1 MDTPKKTTPKK
12 ATTTPKKPAK
22 ASEVKPKAAA
32 AKKATDPVK
41 KEPAARKA
49 APAKAAKTPAKETA
63 PKKTT
68 AAAKKETAPKKAA
81 APKKEAAVKAP
92 ANAKAAPAAKVTK
105 ATAKPAAAAKP
116 KAATTTKKESPA
128 KAAPAAKVTK
138 AAAKPKDAAATK
150 KETPAKAKAA
160 SAAEKKLTTK
170 AATKKEAPAKA
181 EAKTTAPAK
190 AKAPAKNA
198 TTAKAETKTAPKAAA
213 KPKVATEQKTEP
225 AKSGTSSPKK
235 DTPHSEGPNTQRPTP
250 KTPSHKDAPSGRS
263 FTGEPDL
270 PTIKYDGPPRSRGGH
285 QQEDRRSSSRPER
298 KPAPRGRGDRPFQ
311 DRPARDDRRR
321 DDRPFQDRPPRDDRR
336 RDDRP
341 FQDRPPRDD
350 RRRDDRPPFDRD
362 RRDDR
367 RRDDRPFQDRPARDD
382 RRRDDRPFQDRPPRE
397 EQSDQRFGRFREEEK
412 PIRQEFKK
420 VGRNPVVNRGKKDSF
435 KLPKAEAAVTWP
447 MRLNKFVAACGVCA
461 RRAAAVLVK
470 EGKVKV
476 NNEVVLEPGI
486 LVNEKDVVEYNGK
499 VITPSVNFMY
509 ILLNKPKNTI
519 TTTSDERG
527 RDSVLDLIN
536 EARDER
542 LYPVGR
548 LDRQTTGLLLLTNDG
563 ELTQRLAHPSNEIKK
578 IYQVDLD
585 RAVSERD
592 LERIADGVMLE
603 DGVADVDAVGW
614 AEPDKKSQVIL
625 ELHSG
630 KNRVV
635 RRIFEA
641 LGYQVDRLDRIGYAG
656 LTKKDLPR
664 GRYRHLTDRE
674 VIMLRHFVG
683 RKKNL
688 DDQTGV

>member
-1 MDTPKKTTPKK
+1 MSTKSKRTGKVVGVNGNMV
-12 ATTTPKKPAK
+12 
-22 ASEVKPKAAA
+22 SVEV
-32 AKKATDPVK
+32 TDKVK
-41 KEPAARKA
+41 QNEVAYVRVG
-49 APAKAAKTPAKETA
+49 
-63 PKKTT
+63 
-68 AAAKKETAPKKAA
+68 
-81 APKKEAAVKAP
+81 KEA
-92 ANAKAAPAAKVTK
+92 
-105 ATAKPAAAAKP
+105 
-116 KAATTTKKESPA
+116 
-128 KAAPAAKVTK
+128 
-138 AAAKPKDAAATK
+138 
-150 KETPAKAKAA
+150 
-160 SAAEKKLTTK
+160 L
-170 AATKKEAPAKA
+170 KA
-181 EAKTTAPAK
+181 EVIRVK
-190 AKAPAKNA
+190 
-198 TTAKAETKTAPKAAA
+198 
-213 KPKVATEQKTEP
+213 
-225 AKSGTSSPKK
+225 GTSADLQVFE
-235 DTPHSEGPNTQRPTP
+235 DTAG
-250 KTPSHKDAPSGRS
+250 
-263 FTGEPDL
+263 
-270 PTIKYDGPPRSRGGH
+270 I
-285 QQEDRRSSSRPER
+285 
-298 KPAPRGRGDRPFQ
+298 
-311 DRPARDDRRR
+311 
-321 DDRPFQDRPPRDDRR
+321 
-336 RDDRP
+336 
-341 FQDRPPRDD
+341 
-350 RRRDDRPPFDRD
+350 
-362 RRDDR
+362 
-367 RRDDRPFQDRPARDD
+367 
-382 RRRDDRPFQDRPPRE
+382 
-397 EQSDQRFGRFREEEK
+397 
-412 PIRQEFKK
+412 
-420 VGRNPVVNRGKKDSF
+420 
-435 KLPKAEAAVTWP
+435 
-447 MRLNKFVAACGVCA
+447 
-461 RRAAAVLVK
+461 
-470 EGKVKV
+470 KV